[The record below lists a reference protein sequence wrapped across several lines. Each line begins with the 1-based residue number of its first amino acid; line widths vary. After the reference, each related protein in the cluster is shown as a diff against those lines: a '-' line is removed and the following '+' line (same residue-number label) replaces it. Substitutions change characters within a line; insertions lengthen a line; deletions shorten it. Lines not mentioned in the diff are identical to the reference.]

1 MKLPPQVAKA
11 IHILNSHGMEA
22 YAVGGCVRNLLLGKP
37 SSDFDV
43 ATSALPQE
51 IMSIFPKTI
60 PLGIEHGTIVILMD
74 DVSLEISS
82 FKGILEGQ
90 FDLYEDLRRRDFT
103 INAMA
108 MDEEGVI
115 YDPFGGQ
122 KDLQERII
130 RSPLNHSR
138 ERFLE
143 DPLRMM
149 RAIRFA
155 VSLDFTLHSS
165 VVEVMLDLHDLLAE
179 VSVERI
185 RDEFNRILLS
195 DHPIRGMELLLA
207 NGLLAHVL
215 PEAMP
220 MVNFDQHN
228 KNHDKDVF
236 QHALAVVEASPA
248 RLKVRLAA
256 LFHDI
261 GKPAT
266 FTQGD
271 DGVGH
276 FYGHHL
282 KGQEITRSSLERL
295 KYDNRTI
302 EDVTILV
309 GAHMTRFAG
318 FKDANLKKLISQVGK
333 DNLPDLYDLQKA
345 DIMGSAP
352 PFDFLSLDKMQTE
365 IEQTLSKDPPLT
377 IHDLA
382 INGQDLIKIGMTPGP
397 SMGKLLHHL
406 LEVVLE
412 DPQKNDRA
420 TLLRLS
426 QELLY

>member
-1 MKLPPQVAKA
+1 MELPPQVAKA
-11 IHILNSHGMEA
+11 IHILRSHGMEA
-22 YAVGGCVRNLLLGKP
+22 FAVGGYVRNLLLNKP
-37 SSDFDV
+37 CSDYDV

-60 PLGIEHGTIVILMD
+60 PVGIEHGTIVVLMD

-82 FKGILEGQ
+82 FKGILAGQ
-90 FDLYEDLRRRDFT
+90 CDLYEDLRRRDFT

-115 YDPFGGQ
+115 YDPFSGQ

-138 ERFLE
+138 ERFQE

-155 VSLDFTLHSS
+155 VCLDFTLHPTI
-165 VVEVMLDLHDLLAE
+165 VEAMLDLHYLLAK

-195 DHPIRGMELLLA
+195 DHPTQGMELLLA
-207 NGLLAHVL
+207 NDLLPHVL

-220 MVNFDQHN
+220 MVNFNQHN

-236 QHALAVVEASPA
+236 QHALAVLEASSP
-248 RLKVRLAA
+248 RLEVRLAA

-282 KGQEITRSSLERL
+282 KGQEMTRHILERL
-295 KYDNRTI
+295 KYDNKTI

-318 FKDANLKKLISQVGK
+318 LRNANLKKLISQVGEDK
-333 DNLPDLYDLQKA
+333 LPDLYDLQKA
-345 DIMGSAP
+345 DILGSAP
-352 PFDFLSLDKMQTE
+352 PFDFSSLDKMQTE
-365 IEQTLSKDPPLT
+365 IEKILSDDPPLT

-382 INGQDLIKIGMTPGP
+382 INGRDLIEIGMAPGP
-397 SMGKLLHHL
+397 DMGKLLQHL

-412 DPQKNDRA
+412 DPQKNDRT
-420 TLLRLS
+420 TLLLLS
-426 QELLY
+426 QEFLY